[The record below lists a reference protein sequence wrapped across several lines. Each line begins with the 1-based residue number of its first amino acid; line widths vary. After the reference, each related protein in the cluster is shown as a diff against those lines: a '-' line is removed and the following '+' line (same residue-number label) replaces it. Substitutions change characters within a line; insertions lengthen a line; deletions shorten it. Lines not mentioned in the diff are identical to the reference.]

1 MGSRS
6 TLQIQNAAIPK
17 SSAITRTRRR
27 YVDKNSSDLDPRAEL
42 AAKQWA
48 EWRASRR
55 HLIKIGAFSGAGL
68 ALGGVAAG
76 SGPFLRSAAAQDAT
90 PKVGGSIRMSLADD
104 DAQNFD
110 PIIPTDNMSIWTML
124 LFYDT
129 LIRVGP
135 DGNSLE
141 PGLASSWTHSDDG
154 LTYTFTIREATFHDG
169 SPVTSADVIYSLGRT
184 LNSPDSQWAFLFPAG
199 STFAAPDD
207 RTAVI
212 TLPSPWAPL
221 EADLA
226 LFGAAIIPKALHE
239 AQGEALF
246 QQPIGSGPFIF
257 ESWEKQVQIVLK
269 KNPNYW
275 EPGLPYLDEL
285 TFLVLT
291 DANARMLQFQGGDLD
306 IATSVPYSQVES
318 LKANPDVTFH
328 EEAVARID
336 YFGINCQR
344 EPFTDVKVRQALN
357 YAVNKDVIIQNVL
370 FGAGQL
376 ANTYLPLMYGHDD
389 TVPGYTYDL
398 DKAKAL
404 LAETAVKDGFEA
416 ELLIT
421 TGDPVTAQIA
431 QLVAADLEKIGVK
444 LNVTVLEPA
453 AKRDRRN
460 AFDFD
465 LNSGYY
471 TTDVIDPDEL
481 TNFGVETDGGA
492 FAVWTNY
499 RNEDVNAMI
508 RAARTELDVEKR
520 LQMYHDIQKQVT
532 EDAHFLYL
540 YYPTGN
546 TVTQKA
552 IQSFKILPTGNY
564 RLWETWRDDV

>member
-1 MGSRS
+1 MSKIGEVPESHS
-6 TLQIQNAAIPK
+6 
-17 SSAITRTRRR
+17 
-27 YVDKNSSDLDPRAEL
+27 EL
-42 AAKQWA
+42 AVKQWA
-48 EWRASRR
+48 EWRESRR
-55 HLIKIGAFSGAGL
+55 HFLKMGAFAGMGL
-68 ALGGVAAG
+68 AAGLGGVT
-76 SGPFLRSAAAQDAT
+76 GPVVRSASAQDAT

-141 PGLASSWTHSDDG
+141 PGLAESWTHSDDG
-154 LTYTFTIREATFHDG
+154 LTYTFKIRQATFHDG
-169 SPVTSADVIYSLGRT
+169 SPVTADDVIYSLGRT
-184 LNSPDSQWAFLFPAG
+184 VNSPDSQWAFLFPAG
-199 STFAAPDD
+199 STFTAPDPQ
-207 RTAVI
+207 TAVI

-239 AQGEALF
+239 AQAEALF

-257 ESWEKQVQIVLK
+257 DSWEKQSQIVLK

-275 EPGLPYLDEL
+275 DPGKPYLDEL

-291 DANARMLQFQGGDLD
+291 DANARMLQFQSGDLD

-318 LKANPDVTFH
+318 LKSNPDYTFH
-328 EEAVARID
+328 DEAVARID
-336 YFGINCQR
+336 YWAINCQKGALV
-344 EPFTDVKVRQALN
+344 EKKVRQALN
-357 YAVNKDVIIQNVL
+357 YAVNKDVIIQNIL
-370 FGAGQL
+370 FGAGQV
-376 ANTYLPLMYGHDD
+376 ANTFLPLMYGHDE
-389 TVPGYTYDL
+389 TVPAYAYDP
-398 DKAKAL
+398 DKATAL
-404 LAETAVKDGFEA
+404 LAETQYASGL
-416 ELLIT
+416 ELEVLIT
-421 TGDPVTAQIA
+421 VGDPVGAQVA
-431 QLVAADLEKIGVK
+431 QLVAADFEKIGVK
-444 LNVTVLEPA
+444 LTVTPLEPS

-499 RNEDVNAMI
+499 RNDEVNAMI
-508 RAARTELDVEKR
+508 KAARTELDVEKR
-520 LQMYHDIQKQVT
+520 LQMYHDMQRIVT
-532 EDAHFLYL
+532 DDAHFLYL
-540 YYPTGN
+540 FYPTGN

-552 IQSFKILPTGNY
+552 IQSFRILPTGNY